1 MNIRD
6 VIVSDCQ
13 TADELII
20 SETLPE
26 KYTTAESLNS
36 FIFLV
41 FSIFPAT
48 HQLDLTDKY
57 IDKMQPRYQISDR

>member
-1 MNIRD
+1 MNTRD
-6 VIVSDCQ
+6 VTVSDRQ

-20 SETLPE
+20 SVTLPE

-48 HQLDLTDKY
+48 HQLNLTDKY
-57 IDKMQPRYQISDR
+57 IVKIQPRFQISDC